1 MVRIAFFATSL
12 VAAIAS
18 TAAHA
23 QSKPERG
30 VASWY
35 GTKLNGHLT
44 ASGVPMD
51 RQRLTAAHPTLPFGT
66 EVEITNR
73 RNGRKVVVTVIDR
86 GPGHKGRIIDLSPV
100 AAAQLGMQRKGLA
113 PVEIRRPQF
122 E

>member
-1 MVRIAFFATSL
+1 MAQKAYFAASL
-12 VAAIAS
+12 VLL
-18 TAAHA
+18 TAVSAHA
-23 QSKPERG
+23 KPKWERG

-35 GTKLNGHLT
+35 GTRLDGHLT